1 MKSQLE
7 VKITVEVRCA
17 LVLRLFEF
25 IATFLARL
33 PAKFVFTIK
42 NQDSYLST
50 IVKRQKSKNKIR
62 RISYKF
68 ASVHDVVAS

>member
-1 MKSQLE
+1 MLGFVWKSQMPGIAPLG
-7 VKITVEVRCA
+7 EVRCA

-42 NQDSYLST
+42 NQDSCLGAIGAY
-50 IVKRQKSKNKIR
+50 V
-62 RISYKF
+62 
-68 ASVHDVVAS
+68 